1 MFSLGQAYC
10 IACNW
15 SICNLFHLFGSR
27 RRVYNSETN
36 LKRKKREKKKAKKKK
51 KKKAY
56 SKKKKKKKKKKN

>member
-36 LKRKKREKKKAKKKK
+36 LKRKKREKKSKKKKDKKLIAKKKK
-51 KKKAY
+51 KKK
-56 SKKKKKKKKKKN
+56 NQTVH